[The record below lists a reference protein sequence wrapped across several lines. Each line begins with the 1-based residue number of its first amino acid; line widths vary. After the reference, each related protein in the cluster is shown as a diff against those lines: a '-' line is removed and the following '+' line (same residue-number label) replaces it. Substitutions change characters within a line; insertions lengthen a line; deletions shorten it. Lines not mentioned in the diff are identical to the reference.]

1 MTSPRLNP
9 ATTDAVAVWASAQ
22 VTALGVDTWPTYGGP
37 AWRALVANDPRK
49 AAAIFEAA
57 EQWRRHRA
65 EADELD
71 RLLTDDPEE
80 WWRRIVADADA
91 EARRIAPALAKRPTV
106 AEVRAR
112 ARRQAPR
119 PVTATA
125 GWPPVA
131 VPGRPGWHRRLVDG
145 RQVDVPTA
153 RTKMERTA

>member
-1 MTSPRLNP
+1 VTGQNS
-9 ATTDAVAVWASAQ
+9 AEDTVALWASAQ
-22 VTALGVDTWPTYGGP
+22 VTALGVEAWPPYGSP
-37 AWRALVANDPRK
+37 AWRALRAEDPRK

-71 RLLTDDPEE
+71 QLLTDDPEAWYQRVTAE
-80 WWRRIVADADA
+80 ANA

-112 ARRQAPR
+112 GLQQQPR
-119 PVTATA
+119 HVTATP

-131 VPGRPGWHRRLVDG
+131 IPGRPGWYRHYVNG
-145 RQVDVPTA
+145 RQVDAPT
-153 RTKMERTA
+153 RTLEHAA